1 MQFALVFPFVF
12 LSIRVSPE
20 NQTLTTTSPT
30 RRLLRPLPTRA
41 VPDAAHP
48 SRDSLQRPPRL
59 AGDADCRLLTL
70 VLRRLLCYEVEPGEF
85 VYLKPSLL
93 RCCKWKNTTRQKHIH
108 GEGTA
113 APDARTRSAAMRT
126 ETPNGRQRRCR
137 AP

>member
-12 LSIRVSPE
+12 LSQVAYKNLQHNRISPIRVSPE

-93 RCCKWKNTTRQKHIH
+93 SCCKRKNTTRKSTSTVR
-108 GEGTA
+108 ERRR
-113 APDARTRSAAMRT
+113 RTRALAR
-126 ETPNGRQRRCR
+126 P
-137 AP
+137 P